1 MENPIKIASF
11 FPVFISADKN
21 MVPIEH
27 LYNIQK
33 MWENSFFPGYILPSP
48 VTAGVAPWLGICSRE
63 IDALTDKE

>member
-1 MENPIKIASF
+1 
-11 FPVFISADKN
+11 

-33 MWENSFFPGYILPSP
+33 MWENSFFPGYILPPP